1 MSLKKSLKKSPKNKI
16 KINNSKVQR
25 DSKIFNMKFHSVEYF
40 RLGSSLEHSTIDK
53 PNMPTSAF
61 IQRLHE
67 DVNS

>member
-1 MSLKKSLKKSPKNKI
+1 M
-16 KINNSKVQR
+16 NNSKVQR
-25 DSKIFNMKFHSVEYF
+25 DSKIFNTKFHSVEYF
-40 RLGSSLEHSTIDK
+40 RLGSSLEHSTIDNK